1 MKPFKKFALATLA
14 AVAFGH
20 ALADEMVISTEVPV
34 THWKGRYTNE
44 YADCVTKRTNGKLA
58 VKVFPAGQL
67 YTDKDAL
74 SNLGTGSVHMV
85 WPISSLVELLE
96 PKAGLLGV
104 PFLIT
109 DELML
114 KPAFAKG
121 LAQLASDNFE
131 KRNMQI
137 LGLLRATDGILVF
150 KDKVVRKPS
159 DLKGVKLRLPPGG
172 KDRRDAYVAMGASPV
187 ALPASEMAPALAQ
200 GVIDGIATSP
210 AAWRTIVGDTA
221 KQGMTIPGMSIAT
234 YAVTV
239 DKKWLAARP
248 ADQRQAIE
256 GCLADTT
263 SGQWKESIAEDEAEI
278 KKMVAG
284 GATFWR
290 ANEAETKPW
299 HEAMQPAI
307 DAFDKRYPGLMAK
320 YQQLVKQDGN

>member
-1 MKPFKKFALATLA
+1 MKLKPLVLA
-14 AVAFGH
+14 AACVFAFGY
-20 ALADEMVISTEVPV
+20 ALADEMIVTSEVPV
-34 THWKGRYTNE
+34 SHWKSRYINE
-44 YADCVTKRTNGKLA
+44 FAQCTDKRSNGKLT

-74 SNLGTGSVHMV
+74 ANLGTGSVHMA
-85 WPISSLVELLE
+85 WPITSQVELVER
-96 PKAGLLGV
+96 KAGLMSV

-121 LAQLASDNFE
+121 VAELASDNFE
-131 KRNMQI
+131 KRNMEI

-150 KDKVVRKPS
+150 KDRVVRKPS

-172 KDRRDAYVAMGASPV
+172 TDRRDAYVGMGASPV

-200 GVIDGIATSP
+200 GVIDGIASSP
-210 AAWRTIVGDTA
+210 AGWRTIIGDTA

-248 ADQRQAIE
+248 ADQRKAVEDCIAE
-256 GCLADTT
+256 TV
-263 SGQWKESIAEDEAEI
+263 SGQWKESMAEDEAEI

-290 ANEAETKPW
+290 ANEAESKPW

-307 DAFDKRYPGLMAK
+307 DSFAKRYPDLMAK
-320 YQQLVKQDGN
+320 YQQLVKQYGN

>member
-1 MKPFKKFALATLA
+1 MKSFKKLALA
-14 AVAFGH
+14 AVAAGALVN
-20 ALADEMVISTEVPV
+20 ALADEMVITSEVPV
-34 THWKGRYTNE
+34 SHWKSRYINE
-44 YADCVTKRTNGKLA
+44 FATCIAKRSDGKLTA
-58 VKVFPAGQL
+58 KVFPAGQL

-121 LAQLASDNFE
+121 LAKLASDNFE
-131 KRNMQI
+131 KRNMEI

-210 AAWRTIVGDTA
+210 AGWRTIIGDTA
-221 KQGMTIPGMSIAT
+221 KQGTTVPGMSIAT

-248 ADQRQAIE
+248 ADERKAIE
-256 GCLADTT
+256 NCIAETI
-263 SGQWKESIAEDEAEI
+263 SGQWKESIVEDEGEI

-299 HEAMQPAI
+299 HDAMQPAI
-307 DAFDKRYPGLMAK
+307 DAYAKRYPDVMSK